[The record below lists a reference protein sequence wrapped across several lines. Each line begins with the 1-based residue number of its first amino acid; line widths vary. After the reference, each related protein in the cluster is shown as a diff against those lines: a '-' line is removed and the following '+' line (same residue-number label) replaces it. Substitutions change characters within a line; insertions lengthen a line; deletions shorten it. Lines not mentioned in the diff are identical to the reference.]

1 MQRLNI
7 SKGHAFMLVYSV
19 TLRQSLDELI
29 PIYKLIKEVKDGHD
43 VPMILVGNKCDEEEA
58 RKIKK
63 ETGQKYVDELFKE
76 CSFIETSAKTNTN
89 VQEAFQVNK

>member
-1 MQRLNI
+1 
-7 SKGHAFMLVYSV
+7 
-19 TLRQSLDELI
+19 
-29 PIYKLIKEVKDGHD
+29 
-43 VPMILVGNKCDEEEA
+43 MILVGNKCDEEEN

-89 VQEAFQVNK
+89 VQEAFQVIMSRFFCHRLLSVYSCHTLIW